1 MVLRHNSRTSCGQLH
16 RRCSNLRRLRRRS
29 SGKCSHHSRQRD
41 SHRNGTSG
49 ASALAQVAR
58 KVVRKVARQGVSKVV
73 RRRNSQ
79 TSCVR
84 HRRRCSHR
92 RSPHRRSSGRCS
104 HHQVHHPV
112 RRRSNNACSRR
123 RNPVRIRRHRRRKV
137 RVGPHSLHRRRL
149 LPRGRRPSRARRR
162 KNSDDA
168 KMKRAALWPPVCIC
182 SRLAGQCIST
192 LRNCHGSRLSMSSGK
207 SPGRPVR
214 GVQSVYVPMTG
225 PR

>member
-1 MVLRHNSRTSCGQLH
+1 MVLRHNSRTSCSQL
-16 RRCSNLRRLRRRS
+16 RRKCSNLRRLHRRS
-29 SGKCSHHSRQRD
+29 SGKCSHRSRQQD
-41 SHRNGTSG
+41 SHRNATSG
-49 ASALAQVAR
+49 ASALVRVAR
-58 KVVRKVARQGVSKVV
+58 KVVSKVV

-92 RSPHRRSSGRCS
+92 RRLHLRSSGR
-104 HHQVHHPV
+104 
-112 RRRSNNACSRR
+112 CSRR

-137 RVGPHSLHRRRL
+137 RVGPDSRHRRRL